1 MFRIIVVFYLL
12 MPVCSFAQRFDVLQG
27 DLKNLKGISAYNIV
41 FDYKGLIVHGYETEE
56 DYLADKMRIRENKEG
71 GPEKFR
77 KEWFEN
83 RSAVYEPRFVDY
95 LNQKFPKGEVKAEN
109 NTALAYTMTV
119 KTEWIYPGYLVEPA
133 KITTLIT
140 VFETQ
145 KPENVLVALRFE
157 KSIGL
162 EKNMY
167 NGLLSE
173 RIAGAYEKIAKN
185 MAIQLKRVL

>member
-1 MFRIIVVFYLL
+1 MSPDVSGFFYSVKVFEL
-12 MPVCSFAQRFDVLQG
+12 LQG
-27 DLKNLKGISAYNIV
+27 NLKNLKGISEYNIV
-41 FDYKGLIVHGYETEE
+41 FDYNGLVVHGYETEE
-56 DYLADKMRIRENKEG
+56 DYLTDKMRIRQNKEG
-71 GPEKFR
+71 EPEKFR
-77 KEWFEN
+77 KELFDN
-83 RSAVYEPRFVDY
+83 RSTVYEPRFVGY
-95 LNQKFPKGEVKAEN
+95 LNQKFPKGEVKAEK

-133 KITTLIT
+133 KITALIT

-145 KPENVLVALRFE
+145 NPENVLVALRFE